1 MQEKINGPKGVKG
14 NQKRRRGRPPLERPI
29 VSAKR
34 AVTSVVGIL
43 YIYYEIRTLYIY
55 LGKKHNGLGALIEN
69 LVFVLGH
76 SLIFPFI
83 VWARPEFSS

>member
-1 MQEKINGPKGVKG
+1 MQEKNNGTKGVKG
-14 NQKRRRGRPPLERPI
+14 NQKRKRGRSPLESPI

-43 YIYYEIRTLYIY
+43 YIYYEVRTLYIY
-55 LGKKHNGLGALIEN
+55 LGKKHNGLGASIAHFD
-69 LVFVLGH
+69 FVLGH
-76 SLIFPFI
+76 SLIFPFV